1 MHNFTQETHA
11 LYYTESL
18 MYYITMETHKPHYTR
33 IHSQHH
39 TGNTHKKYTHYI
51 RQKTRSTLQL
61 KNLLNI
67 TQETHAL
74 HYTRKTRSKLDKK
87 HQCT

>member
-39 TGNTHKKYTHYI
+39 TGNTREIY
-51 RQKTRSTLQL
+51 
-61 KNLLNI
+61 
-67 TQETHAL
+67 AL
-74 HYTRKTRSKLDKK
+74 HYTVNTCSTLDRKHAR
-87 HQCT
+87 HYN

>member
-1 MHNFTQETHA
+1 MLYITQKTRALHSIQTSCTILHRKHMHNFTQETHA

-51 RQKTRSTLQL
+51 
-61 KNLLNI
+61 
-67 TQETHAL
+67 TQ
-74 HYTRKTRSKLDKK
+74 
-87 HQCT
+87 